1 MTTKQFGTSTEEDL
15 IKDKVAAREVVQSV
29 LQYGVN
35 QAQIKQIIYL
45 FAMELE
51 DNTLMKEL
59 TGVIT
64 KSRTEAKSTII
75 TGE

>member
-1 MTTKQFGTSTEEDL
+1 MTTQQFGTSAEEDL
-15 IKDKVAAREVVQSV
+15 IKDKIAAREIVQSV

-35 QAQIKQIIYL
+35 QPQIKQIIYL

-51 DNTLMKEL
+51 DNFLMKEL

-64 KSRTEAKSTII
+64 KSRTETKSTII